1 MGSLVFTSQAGSYIV
16 SLFDEHVVP
25 LALITIVAFQN
36 VTLAWVYGAN
46 R

>member
-1 MGSLVFTSQAGSYIV
+1 MGSLVFTSHPGSYIV

-25 LALITIVAFQN
+25 LTLVIIVAFQN